1 MKFTCN
7 KNSLFEGVN
16 IAVRGVSSRTTL
28 PILQG
33 IKISALKNQVK
44 FSGTDLEIGIECQ
57 INAVI
62 EEEGEIVVPAKI
74 FSELVRKLP
83 DGEVKVE
90 SDFQNMVNIVC
101 DSINFTIS
109 GSDIVEFP
117 EIPQILKENSF
128 KLPQNI
134 LKDLIRKTV
143 FCIAQEQTR
152 PILTGVLFEVF
163 QNEVKAVALDGFRM
177 AVYSYENEEKLF
189 DKDIEK
195 YSIVIPGKT
204 LEEIYRILKDE
215 EIEIEIYHTAN
226 QVLFQIENTKVI
238 SRLLEGSFI
247 NYNAVLPKDYKTE
260 VVVKRE
266 TLTESIER
274 ASLIAEGK
282 NNLIK
287 FEISDKFITVS
298 SNSEKGKM
306 IEKIEVDVKGM
317 FLEIAFNSRYLL
329 DSLRAI
335 DEEEITLYFINSIN
349 PLIIK
354 PIGSKNYLYMILPVK
369 LN

>member
-1 MKFTCN
+1 MKFVCD

-16 IAVRGVSSRTTL
+16 IAIRGVSSRTTL

-33 IKISALKNQVK
+33 IKITALKDQVK
-44 FSGTDLEIGIECQ
+44 FSGTDLDIGIECQ
-57 INAVI
+57 IPAMV

-83 DGEVKVE
+83 EEDVKIE
-90 SDFQNMVNIVC
+90 SDSQNTVNVIC
-101 DSINFTIS
+101 DSINFTIA
-109 GSDIVEFP
+109 GSDAVEFP
-117 EIPQILKENSF
+117 EIPQVSKENSF
-128 KLPQNI
+128 KLTKNI
-134 LKDLIRKTV
+134 LKDLIKKTV
-143 FCIAQEQTR
+143 FCIAHEQTR

-163 QNEVKAVALDGFRM
+163 PNEIKAVALDGFRM
-177 AVYSYENEEKLF
+177 AIYTYQSEEKF
-189 DKDIEK
+189 FEEGIEK

-204 LEEIYRILKDE
+204 LEEIYKILEDE
-215 EIEIEIYHTAN
+215 ETEIDIYHTAN

-247 NYNAVLPKDYKTE
+247 NYNAVLPKDYRTE

-266 TLTESIER
+266 VLTESIER
-274 ASLIAEGK
+274 ASLIAESK

-287 FEISDKFITVS
+287 FEIGDKFITVS

-306 IEKIEVDVKGM
+306 VEKIEVNVKGM

-354 PIGSKNYLYMILPVK
+354 PIGSKDYLYMILPVK